1 MPIAEVIAFHGWG
14 FDASCWD
21 GWGSLLGKEITL
33 HRADRGYFRRPKK
46 TPVFSGSERPK
57 IIFAHSFGLHCC
69 SHNLIQEANML
80 VIFGGFLQF
89 HPVAAQYKRRS
100 RLVLNQMMNRIQGNP
115 HKVLDDFYAN
125 SFYPNTPWNI
135 TGKEPDEQRLLED
148 LKKLDTS
155 ELEVPYLKSVDK
167 ICILHGFDDAIVP
180 RRKGR
185 ELYDTF
191 QKQAR
196 YLEIKQ
202 AGHALPF
209 THSEQCWKFIK
220 PELKELT
227 NS

>member
-1 MPIAEVIAFHGWG
+1 MIKAEVIAFHGWG

-21 GWGSLLGKEITL
+21 GWNRLLGNEVTL
-33 HRADRGYFRRPKK
+33 HRAERGYFGDARK
-46 TPVFSGSERPK
+46 TPIFSSKEMPK
-57 IIFAHSFGLHCC
+57 IIMAHSFGLHCC
-69 SHNLIQEANML
+69 SPSLIREADMI
-80 VIFGGFLQF
+80 VIFGGFIQF

-100 RLVLNQMMNRIQGNP
+100 RLVLNQMMNRVQGSP
-115 HKVLDDFYAN
+115 EKVLSDFYEN
-125 SFYPNTPWNI
+125 SFHPNNPWEI
-135 TGKEPDEQRLLED
+135 PDGSYDTGHLLED
-148 LKKLDTS
+148 LERLDAS
-155 ELEVPYLKSVDK
+155 VLEIAHLKSVDK

-196 YLEIKQ
+196 YLEVKR

-220 PELKELT
+220 PELQEIR
-227 NS
+227 N